1 MAATFLS
8 WLGVLT
14 LSNLAVLAINPK
26 TQSNHAYSGHSFACI
41 PDLCRVLAISL
52 ASRAPP

>member
-1 MAATFLS
+1 LAATFLS

>member
-14 LSNLAVLAINPK
+14 LSNPAVLARNLKI
-26 TQSNHAYSGHSFACI
+26 QCNHAYSGHSFACI
-41 PDLCRVLAISL
+41 PDVCRVLAISL